1 MKNAD
6 DMAARALEVAST
18 ALGRMEQHEREC
30 LATRQEIKTGMARL
44 HARMDKNHLG
54 DPRGCCNGRVGVVRR
69 KNWNVGEYA

>member
-44 HARMDKNHLG
+44 HARMDKIIWAIL
-54 DPRGCCNGRVGVVRR
+54 GVVAMAAWELFAA
-69 KNWNVGEYA
+69 KIGM